1 MLSSGAWTG
10 ATIATLQPG
19 NNSHRPRIFFCSHRK
34 WKVFS
39 CVRSQSVAALQ
50 YNLQR
55 GAQMAAQQN
64 WVTAS
69 VITHNREL
77 ETRSRSEALGLWPT
91 FSQPSACETFHTQ
104 KRCEMKREKKKKK
117 IPSPSQFSNNLQT
130 PKAQID
136 VKKKKKRK
144 VNGPLTL
151 SGRVEVNQWIDGVHS
166 DTTVVF
172 FLCFMWR

>member
-1 MLSSGAWTG
+1 M
-10 ATIATLQPG
+10 
-19 NNSHRPRIFFCSHRK
+19 
-34 WKVFS
+34 
-39 CVRSQSVAALQ
+39 AALQ

-136 VKKKKKRK
+136 VKKKKRK
-144 VNGPLTL
+144 KSKWTTYSLWKSGGESVDRWRPLQHHRCFL
-151 SGRVEVNQWIDGVHS
+151 PVFHVEVESEQKFSEITFGEAPLSPVPAKNHTQRESERQRSAAEKH
-166 DTTVVF
+166 
-172 FLCFMWR
+172 